1 MKNWYKPGLVHSHQ
15 MTDEERKHYAP
26 KRKKASDTRS
36 EADIETYQ
44 ADTIFKIRK
53 RMHYTCK
60 KIRGRR
66 R

>member
-1 MKNWYKPGLVHSHQ
+1 MKNWYKPGPVHSHQ
-15 MTDEERKHYAP
+15 MTDEERKRYAP
-26 KRKKASDTRS
+26 KEKRASGKRS
-36 EADIETYQ
+36 ESDIETYQ